1 MSNTLGNK
9 LRVTVF
15 GQSHAPAIGAVIEG
29 LPAGFAPDMEAVAA
43 FMRRRAPGRDATATA
58 RREEDAVEVIAGLN
72 EHGQTCGAPL
82 VGLIRNTDTRSRD
95 YSNLYRAPRPGH
107 ADFTA
112 WKKFGDARDV
122 RGGGQFS
129 GRLTAP
135 LCFAGALAKQLLSE
149 KGAYVVA
156 HIARLAGIDDDAPDP
171 VRPALPLYEEGAFPV
186 LNAGAGER
194 MREAILAARREGDSV
209 GGVVRVIATGLPAG
223 LGEPM
228 FGGVENLSLIHI

>member
-29 LPAGFAPDMEAVAA
+29 LPAGFTPDMEAVAA

-58 RREEDAVEVIAGLN
+58 RREEDAVEVVAGLN
-72 EHGQTCGAPL
+72 ERGKTCGAPL

-112 WKKFGDARDV
+112 
-122 RGGGQFS
+122 
-129 GRLTAP
+129 
-135 LCFAGALAKQLLSE
+135 
-149 KGAYVVA
+149 
-156 HIARLAGIDDDAPDP
+156 
-171 VRPALPLYEEGAFPV
+171 
-186 LNAGAGER
+186 
-194 MREAILAARREGDSV
+194 
-209 GGVVRVIATGLPAG
+209 
-223 LGEPM
+223 
-228 FGGVENLSLIHI
+228 